1 MTGESGNYG
10 GKWKWQRRVEM
21 AEKSG
26 NGMEE
31 RGMTE
36 KGRNGME
43 ERKWQFKVETGMM
56 EGRNEGMT
64 KRNEGM
70 AWKEAQGEQE

>member
-1 MTGESGNYG
+1 
-10 GKWKWQRRVEM
+10 M

-26 NGMEE
+26 NGREE
-31 RGMTE
+31 RKWHGREGMTE